1 MYSFYISRQCT
12 YNVFILQC
20 LIKKQQLSNCLKRAE
35 TGLRRSK
42 RFRRPRLYCFLS
54 SLDMN
59 QEPEKLSLG
68 QNLKQ
73 HVMKK
78 QRSAYKFYIEKN
90 ILNLLLNYPNQNISN
105 QFKPKK
111 LLYI

>member
-1 MYSFYISRQCT
+1 
-12 YNVFILQC
+12 
-20 LIKKQQLSNCLKRAE
+20 
-35 TGLRRSK
+35 
-42 RFRRPRLYCFLS
+42 
-54 SLDMN
+54 MN
-59 QEPEKLSLG
+59 QVPEKLSLG

-90 ILNLLLNYPNQNISN
+90 ILNLFLNYPNQNISN

-111 LLYI
+111 LLYIKSLGTDKTGTFLE